1 MPGIWHS
8 RHRRIRCWLVC
19 MPALDPGRKPVAEL
33 AHWPPAQGTAWRF
46 RRVRKAASGDSQ
58 LLVAWGGQAALHT
71 WPPPKDGTVSRV
83 GDGRHTPTR
92 GPQHPLA
99 PQGRTSAPQPWV
111 FGRRLG
117 LVMANWDGARCPG
130 ALRLLRPQT
139 PPADWTAK
147 ALGRALGSR
156 LVPPAWATRVLVA
169 GDAAAGS
176 HEPRPM
182 VRKRETDAPARRW
195 GVVWA
200 MARPGKT
207 VEEKAIPALV
217 THWSRLYAQR
227 IRGPRLPGTPGG
239 KTFWVSR
246 TRRWRRHVGDVT
258 VGRREKGRH
267 VGPHHTTI
275 LGTHRDEWSPRQVG
289 GASQRRWPVEI
300 MNWELKSGLGLGE
313 HQVSGDP
320 NRSEKSVG
328 IAVLAYLFVLHV
340 CHHEMVPGKPWS
352 IFQLQ
357 HALRLRVMTNQV
369 EHKVKVRMAKTRKAA

>member
-8 RHRRIRCWLVC
+8 RHRLIRCWLVC
-19 MPALDPGRKPVAEL
+19 LPALDPGRKPVAEL

-99 PQGRTSAPQPWV
+99 PQGRTSAPQPWF

-139 PPADWTAK
+139 PPAYWTAK

-169 GDAAAGS
+169 GDATAGS

-182 VRKRETDAPARRW
+182 VRKRETDAPARRR
-195 GVVWA
+195 GVVCA

-217 THWSRLYAQR
+217 THWPRLYAQR

-246 TRRWRRHVGDVT
+246 TRRGRRHVGDVT

-275 LGTHRDEWSPRQVG
+275 LGTHRDAWSPRPVG
-289 GASQRRWPVEI
+289 GASPRRWPGEHI
-300 MNWELKSGLGLGE
+300 PRARKTDLGLGA
-313 HQVSGDP
+313 HQVRGEEGRIEP
-320 NRSEKSVG
+320 SVG
-328 IAVLAYLFVLHV
+328 RAVLAYLLWIRAGPQ
-340 CHHEMVPGKPWS
+340 ERLPGTSWS
-352 IFQLQ
+352 IAQLQ
-357 HALRLRVMTNQV
+357 HALRLRSITNQV
-369 EHKVKVRMAKTRKAA
+369 EHNVKTRLTKARKVA